1 MKKFFLAI
9 LLISS
14 SALARPEVSIPA
26 SVEISQRPLL
36 RLGDIAIVNGG
47 SEELLSFLDSITIR
61 EDARELLLSQH
72 LDSQEI
78 LKKVRDAMKSQARLK
93 ELNPAFMIPSQVQVA
108 FAAEPISKQ
117 EVERKI
123 YNTLKVRCQDCE
135 YKISLQKIPVPNSK
149 NWEMDLTQMTTKG
162 GLMIPLREGDS
173 SGGRAVKWISGTIR
187 VSKLTPVTTRLIQQ
201 GERLQTQDVRMEMT
215 DITFAKDGAL
225 NVADI
230 TGQLAARSLP
240 VGSPLWSSDLKRE
253 PAAKR
258 GQIVKGILG
267 DDSFEIT
274 VSMQAE
280 DNGFVGD
287 LIRVKNTETQKIL
300 SGLIVEKGV
309 VKLQ

>member
-1 MKKFFLAI
+1 MKKFFFAI
-9 LLISS
+9 LLITS
-14 SALARPEVSIPA
+14 SAFARPEVSIPA

-36 RLGDIAIVNGG
+36 RLGDIATVTGG
-47 SEELLSFLDSITIR
+47 SDELLTFLDSIIIR

-72 LDSQEI
+72 LQSQEI
-78 LKKVRDAMKSQARLK
+78 LNKVREAMKSEVRLK
-93 ELNPAFMIPSQVQVA
+93 ELNPTFMIPSQVQVA

-123 YNTLKVRCQDCE
+123 YNTLKVRCPDCE
-135 YKISLQKIPVPNSK
+135 YKISLQRIPVPNGK
-149 NWEMDLTQMTTKG
+149 TWEMDLTQMTTKG
-162 GLMIPLREGDS
+162 GLMIPLREDGS
-173 SGGRAVKWISGTIR
+173 SGVLGVKWISGTIR
-187 VSKLTPVTTRLIQQ
+187 VLKLTPVTTRLIQQ
-201 GERLQTQDVRMEMT
+201 GERLQNQDMRMEMT

-225 NVADI
+225 SVADI
-230 TGQLAARSLP
+230 AGQLAARSLP

-258 GQIVKGILG
+258 GQIVKGLLG

-274 VSMQAE
+274 VSLQAE